1 MELSGKAEKF
11 CREYIVDFN
20 IQRAEQRS
28 GCSEGYGR
36 KLLKDE
42 RVAERIC
49 KLQEEFIEK
58 NRYNDRNRVI
68 AEIWNMYEKAMQAKP
83 VEIWD
88 KELKE
93 YVPTGEYQFDDKI
106 AMKCLELII
115 KLGGNPSEKEG
126 EKSEGIEIIV
136 KVEDENGA

>member
-49 KLQEEFIEK
+49 KLQ
-58 NRYNDRNRVI
+58 
-68 AEIWNMYEKAMQAKP
+68 
-83 VEIWD
+83 
-88 KELKE
+88 
-93 YVPTGEYQFDDKI
+93 T
-106 AMKCLELII
+106 
-115 KLGGNPSEKEG
+115 
-126 EKSEGIEIIV
+126 
-136 KVEDENGA
+136 